1 MKEFKVGDKCYIEC
15 TVTEIKNGL
24 FDYPIVVE
32 FANKERF
39 TFTINGKYYTR
50 DNMQTL
56 KHIEDII
63 PNPEFPK
70 WMMVSHN
77 NCNWHKRFVL
87 CKALHKSI
95 SLECA
100 KSEKDKEYVEYL
112 NGDYSKLELTAWK
125 YAKEIEPENTKL
137 QELEIKYKELGEE
150 IEKLKKWK

>member
-1 MKEFKVGDKCYIEC
+1 MKKFKVGDKCYTEC

-63 PNPEFPK
+63 PKPEFPK
-70 WMMVSHN
+70 WMMVKMDDKWVRRKVIYKDEFGYAFITSGGETLEN
-77 NCNWHKRFVL
+77 NAVFS
-87 CKALHKSI
+87 CKL
-95 SLECA
+95 
-100 KSEKDKEYVEYL
+100 
-112 NGDYSKLELTAWK
+112 
-125 YAKEIEPENTKL
+125 AKEIEPENIKL

-150 IEKLKKWK
+150 IEKLKNK